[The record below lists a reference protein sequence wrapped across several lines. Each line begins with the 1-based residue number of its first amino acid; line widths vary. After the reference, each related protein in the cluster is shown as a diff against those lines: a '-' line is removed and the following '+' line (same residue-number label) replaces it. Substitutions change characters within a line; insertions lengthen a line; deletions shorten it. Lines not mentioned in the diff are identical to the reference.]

1 MGKPQCLKWKVFD
14 RIQIELDITGEKN
27 SEHEDIAMEV
37 IQKETE
43 AKKKKSI
50 RVPVSCGMTSSS
62 LNM

>member
-43 AKKKKSI
+43 AKKKIK